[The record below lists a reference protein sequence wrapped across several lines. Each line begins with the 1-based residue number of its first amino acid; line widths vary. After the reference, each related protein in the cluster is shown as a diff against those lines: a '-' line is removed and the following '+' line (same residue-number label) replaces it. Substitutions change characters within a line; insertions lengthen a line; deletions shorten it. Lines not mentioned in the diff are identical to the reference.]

1 MAMDVSG
8 ALVRGLKSE
17 LPTDKA
23 TSFFIQADN
32 VGTLED
38 TAKVEIFSKLACLV
52 LRMSKKY

>member
-1 MAMDVSG
+1 MDVSG